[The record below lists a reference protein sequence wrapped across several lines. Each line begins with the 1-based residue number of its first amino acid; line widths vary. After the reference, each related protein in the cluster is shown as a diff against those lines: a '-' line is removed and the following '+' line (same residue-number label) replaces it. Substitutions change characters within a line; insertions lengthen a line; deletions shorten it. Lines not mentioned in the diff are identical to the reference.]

1 VLNQGASVQSAVVST
16 TYANLDILPCGT
28 RSSRAPE
35 LLGSAQMA
43 QLLARFRGTYGV
55 IIVDSPP
62 MGAGVDAFALG
73 TLTGNLVMV
82 LRTGE
87 TDREMTEAK
96 LETLNRLPIRIL
108 GVVLNDVRT
117 GREGGF
123 YYGYYSYYLPGYEA
137 EDEDTQMDEN
147 RLIQR
152 VES

>member
-1 VLNQGASVQSAVVST
+1 
-16 TYANLDILPCGT
+16 
-28 RSSRAPE
+28 
-35 LLGSAQMA
+35 
-43 QLLARFRGTYGV
+43 
-55 IIVDSPP
+55 